1 MRYPWAVPGAK
12 VVCVDASNAPRGPN
26 THLINSWNTNTHPLI
41 KGETY
46 TIGSVLTHPITHAV
60 TVKLVGVFDRSK
72 YDYGYYVGRFRPL
85 HTQGTDVALFAH
97 LLTPSPNSP
106 MLPTKE
112 LTHQ

>member
-12 VVCVDASNAPRGPN
+12 VVCVDAS
-26 THLINSWNTNTHPLI
+26 PLSSP
-41 KGETY
+41 KGFKWTGVIGVAEGKTY
-46 TIGSVLTHPITHAV
+46 TIRSVRVSDKTGNV
-60 TVKLVGVFDRSK
+60 CVKLAECPDRSGK
-72 YDYGYYVGRFRPL
+72 DRGYMVTRFRPL
-85 HTQGTDVALFAH
+85 HTQETDVALFAH

>member
-12 VVCVDASNAPRGPN
+12 VVCIKEG
-26 THLINSWNTNTHPLI
+26 LWNYYLEGEVHPF
-41 KGETY
+41 KGQIL
-46 TIGSVLTHPITHAV
+46 TIREVTLGSDGDIYLRFKELSSPPVRRNDQEAE
-60 TVKLVGVFDRSK
+60 
-72 YDYGYYVGRFRPL
+72 YAACRFRPL
-85 HTQGTDVALFAH
+85 HTQETDVALFAH

>member
-12 VVCVDASNAPRGPN
+12 VVCVDDSIGSAGPPPN
-26 THLINSWNTNTHPLI
+26 GYEWMGKVEVKSG
-41 KGETY
+41 KTY
-46 TIGSVLTHPITHAV
+46 TVQSVQINPLTNRPCIS
-60 TVKLVGVFDRSK
+60 LVEVPSRGDLDF
-72 YDYGYYVGRFRPL
+72 GYWVARFRPL
-85 HTQGTDVALFAH
+85 HTQETDVALFAN